1 MADWDNE
8 CYFTYDK
15 EYEAK
20 QLDLFYDLY
29 EKVQKIYVTSN
40 YSNLTYLPELIG
52 SDKRRLY
59 ARPLVTLIKN
69 SIS

>member
-1 MADWDNE
+1 MADWDNA

-29 EKVQKIYVTSN
+29 EKVQKEIR
-40 YSNLTYLPELIG
+40 NL
-52 SDKRRLY
+52 
-59 ARPLVTLIKN
+59 
-69 SIS
+69 